1 MSKQS
6 LDQVIQR
13 ASSDA
18 RFRASL
24 SDNFD
29 GAVRSYDL
37 SYEEKAQLAKGLGIA
52 HAVTAR
58 PMAAAVAATVE
69 ASSADASTV
78 EASSAD
84 ASTVEASTAD
94 ASTMEASTADA
105 STMEAS
111 TADASTMEASTADA
125 STVEASSV
133 EASSY
138 NVEDL

>member
-24 SDNFD
+24 GDNFD
-29 GAVRSYDL
+29 GAVRPYDL
-37 SYEEKAQLAKGLGIA
+37 SYEERAQLAKGLGLSPTI
-52 HAVTAR
+52 TAR
-58 PMAAAVAATVE
+58 PMAAAVAGTVDASSVDASTVEASSADASTVE

-94 ASTMEASTADA
+94 AST
-105 STMEAS
+105 
-111 TADASTMEASTADA
+111 
-125 STVEASSV
+125 VEASSV